1 MKKIAM
7 LLAAVLGLSSV
18 AMADNLVKNGEF
30 KKLDAKGVPVGWTM
44 TISKGGTFKAVTSGA
59 PDGGSVSFTLPENGS
74 FVFRQV
80 VTKVVKP
87 NTKYKVSFKVRGQN
101 FKAVTLGMIFINEGW
116 TKSNGNKKIKVT
128 PEWKEYEEIYTTPD
142 FKKTAG
148 LTFYANKACG
158 TVELCDVEVEALDN
172 D

>member
-1 MKKIAM
+1 M

-30 KKLDAKGVPVGWTM
+30 EKLDAKGVPVGWTM

-59 PDGGSVSFTLPENGS
+59 PDGGAVSFTVPENGN
-74 FVFRQV
+74 FVFRQI
-80 VTKVVKP
+80 VTKAVKP